1 MLVVLKWLDRLVMAQ
16 RCLASLLVKRT
27 TDPASQTSPTCQ
39 TGLPN
44 KQKMV
49 ACEYQL
55 SGKPLG
61 YIVLADLADMAANMV
76 ADPDPANMDT
86 LGECVHAKVWIMLN
100 KLEVAHPARLLLV
113 DQFTVMIG
121 HAGPN
126 ILDVCVDELMRAELF
141 VIGPYQLP
149 SRLAKLGA
157 SLHVARQF
165 FKPANHPANQ
175 PTSLPAIHPTSQP
188 NKPANH
194 NFAVHNVETYNNGF
208 VCCTLCWFVQPRQ
221 TVAKL

>member
-1 MLVVLKWLDRLVMAQ
+1 MLVVLQWLDRLVMAQ
-16 RCLASLLVKRT
+16 RCLASLLVEQT
-27 TDPASQTSPTCQ
+27 TSPASPTSPTCQ

-44 KQKMV
+44 KQKI

-76 ADPDPANMDT
+76 AHPDPANMDT
-86 LGECVHAKVWIMLN
+86 LGECVHAKVWVMLN

-126 ILDVCVDELMRAELF
+126 ILDVCADELMRAELF

-157 SLHVARQF
+157 SLLHVVKQF
-165 FKPANHPANQ
+165 
-175 PTSLPAIHPTSQP
+175 
-188 NKPANH
+188 
-194 NFAVHNVETYNNGF
+194 V
-208 VCCTLCWFVQPRQ
+208 
-221 TVAKL
+221 